1 MGSSLGLGLLASGLA
16 IGLGALGAAL
26 GQGKAIA
33 SAAEAIG
40 RNPEAGGFIR
50 TTLLIGL
57 AFIESLCLYALVISI
72 MLMGKA
78 GGG

>member
-1 MGSSLGLGLLASGLA
+1 MGLGLGLLGAGIA
-16 IGLGALGAAL
+16 IGLGAFGAAL

-33 SAAEAIG
+33 SSAESIG
-40 RNPEAGGFIR
+40 RNPETGSFIR

-72 MLMGKA
+72 MIMGKA
-78 GGG
+78 A